1 MLNKISSDNNCIQF
15 AVTAAHCCDG
25 IGIEDTRIVVGD
37 HNVEV
42 DEGQEQFMQIESL
55 KIHENYDP
63 NTIDYDVCVLTVS
76 FKKVSWKVPN
86 LFTFGLF

>member
-1 MLNKISSDNNCIQF
+1 
-15 AVTAAHCCDG
+15 
-25 IGIEDTRIVVGD
+25 
-37 HNVEV
+37 
-42 DEGQEQFMQIESL
+42 MQIESL